1 MNPSTIFDIAL
12 LSFSVLIIIKFTVEG
27 FFSSILNLCKGFL
40 AIVISYLMRISLA
53 NLFMSLFMKKA
64 MVSLVSS
71 SLELYSSKGENLTG
85 IDIETLQNSTPEL
98 FEKLLSE
105 FGLDYSKF
113 LSDFEEFFVN
123 GNTNV
128 AASLAENV
136 GGAIAMLLSLIIALF
151 VGLVVS
157 YIVLSIIVHF
167 ILKLT
172 KFEEIKKANRL
183 LGFALGIAIAIL
195 VMWGATVLL
204 QLSIGVLG
212 PMLPQY
218 FNSTLTEGSM
228 IVGIF
233 KYISPADFIKN
244 LIYS

>member
-27 FFSSILNLCKGFL
+27 FFSSILDLCKGFL

-85 IDIETLQNSTPEL
+85 IDIETLQKSTPEL

-123 GNTNV
+123 GNTDV

-151 VGLVVS
+151 VGLVVA

-172 KFEEIKKANRL
+172 KFEEIRKANRL
-183 LGFALGIAIAIL
+183 LGFVLGIAIALLI
-195 VMWGATVLL
+195 MWGATVLL

-218 FNSTLTEGSM
+218 FNSTLIEGSM